1 MTTPKK
7 LTTDQ
12 FELIEAAFDVFLMK
26 QNNGKGLD
34 FLNRQA
40 GRILA
45 TLETHLE
52 NYHELQR

>member
-1 MTTPKK
+1 MKTTPKTI
-7 LTTDQ
+7 TTDQ

-52 NYHELQR
+52 K